1 MNARFE
7 RLVLLALA
15 LSAAF
20 VGLWALLAPASFYT
34 GFPGAA
40 RHWVAV
46 DGPFNEHMVRDIGA
60 LNCALC
66 VLSMVALLH
75 PERALVRATGLTW
88 LIFAMPH
95 LAYHADHL
103 RLYNRMDQVL
113 NLVSLWRWVPRL
125 SCPSGTG
132 TARRRLYRRPERQ
145 WSTKQQGRRCEGR
158 CGWWHR
164 SAWTAGG
171 PGAVRNG

>member
-1 MNARFE
+1 M
-7 RLVLLALA
+7 
-15 LSAAF
+15 
-20 VGLWALLAPASFYT
+20 LAPASFYT

-75 PERALVRATGLTW
+75 PEWALVRATGLTW
-88 LIFAMPH
+88 LIYAVPH

-103 RLYNRMDQVL
+103 RLYNRTDQVL
-113 NLVSLWRWVPRL
+113 NLVSLAGVVVLAATLVLPKRKGDSAPATVPL
-125 SCPSGTG
+125 SGTPVVDKA
-132 TARRRLYRRPERQ
+132 T
-145 WSTKQQGRRCEGR
+145 
-158 CGWWHR
+158 
-164 SAWTAGG
+164 
-171 PGAVRNG
+171 GATL

>member
-20 VGLWALLAPASFYT
+20 VGVWGLLAPASFYT

-46 DGPFNEHMVRDIGA
+46 DGPFNEHLVRDVGA

-66 VLSMVALLH
+66 LLSKRALL
-75 PERALVRATGLTW
+75 RATGLTW
-88 LIFAMPH
+88 LIFAVPH

-103 RLYNRMDQVL
+103 GLYNRMDQVL
-113 NLVSLWRWVPRL
+113 NLVSLGGVVVLAATLVLPKRKGNSAPATVPL
-125 SCPSGTG
+125 PGTPVVDKA
-132 TARRRLYRRPERQ
+132 T
-145 WSTKQQGRRCEGR
+145 
-158 CGWWHR
+158 
-164 SAWTAGG
+164 
-171 PGAVRNG
+171 GATL

>member
-20 VGLWALLAPASFYT
+20 VGLWGLLAPASFYT

-40 RHWVAV
+40 RRWVAV
-46 DGPFNEHMVRDIGA
+46 DGPFNEHLVRDVGA

-88 LIFAMPH
+88 LIFAVPH

-103 RLYNRMDQVL
+103 GLYNRMDQVL
-113 NLVSLWRWVPRL
+113 NLVSLGGVVVLATTLVLPKRKGDSAPATVPL
-125 SCPSGTG
+125 PGMPVVDKATG
-132 TARRRLYRRPERQ
+132 ATL
-145 WSTKQQGRRCEGR
+145 
-158 CGWWHR
+158 
-164 SAWTAGG
+164 
-171 PGAVRNG
+171 